1 MEDTAPYCS
10 CRLPFMD
17 PLLEQPRSLVSA
29 CVSLGANLGDRSAR
43 IEAGVAALRATPGI
57 TGLVLSSVYE
67 TDPVG
72 PPPQGPYLNAAA
84 RFEASLAASDLL
96 ERLLEIEAEQERRR
110 TSERFGPRTLD
121 LDLLLFGD
129 RTIDEPGLSVP
140 HPRLHQRAFVLEP
153 LSEIAGDWI
162 HPVLGE
168 TIAALADGVRD
179 PSAVRRLSVQAAGG
193 GSDNTT
199 FY

>member
-1 MEDTAPYCS
+1 
-10 CRLPFMD
+10 MD
-17 PLLEQPRSLVSA
+17 PLPEQPRSLVSA
-29 CVSLGANLGDRSAR
+29 CVSLGSNLGDRSAR
-43 IEAGVAALRATPGI
+43 IKAGVAALRATPGI
-57 TGLVLSSVYE
+57 TGMELSSVYE

-72 PPPQGPYLNAAA
+72 PAPQGPYLNAAA
-84 RFEASLAASDLL
+84 RFGTTLAAGELL
-96 ERLLEIEAEQERRR
+96 ERLLEIEGEQERRR

-168 TIAALADGVRD
+168 TITALADGARD
-179 PSAVRRLSVQAAGG
+179 PSAVRRLSLQAAGRG
-193 GSDNTT
+193 FENTT
-199 FY
+199 FK